1 MGRSQAAGSSGSRSE
16 RDTGHKAKVQHTGQ
30 YQGSSKPARGD
41 HRGPT
46 VEPPRQSSFT
56 EVRGKRQQYDVDIV
70 DISDDDD
77 DEFADVGRPN
87 VYHWHQPT
95 RPSREPPSHTITMAE
110 AAAFGLQ
117 EGGLT
122 VTHHTIPA
130 REESDSDGL
139 SSPVYDPFRVEE
151 REDVSSGH
159 ELDSVVT
166 GLGPGYGVLPDVEP
180 LTPSMPLL
188 EPKVMATPVT
198 FIAEPLSQAEPT
210 GVCDVAVGEDEP
222 QPWYSLP
229 VGVSIQ
235 QVLTMVQRNVGVPV
249 REILSTEVGS
259 PEQQDSLVREVVE
272 TFTAFGAAMYQ
283 VAVRDL
289 AIQLQNLEIQIH
301 AASTPEA
308 ATNLRAAAWQTLT
321 DLVARVRDWD
331 IPHSLLG
338 QYR

>member
-1 MGRSQAAGSSGSRSE
+1 MPVIHI
-16 RDTGHKAKVQHTGQ
+16 T
-30 YQGSSKPARGD
+30 
-41 HRGPT
+41 
-46 VEPPRQSSFT
+46 
-56 EVRGKRQQYDVDIV
+56 
-70 DISDDDD
+70 
-77 DEFADVGRPN
+77 N

-95 RPSREPPSHTITMAE
+95 WPSREPPSHTMTMAE

-117 EGGLT
+117 GGPT

-130 REESDSDGL
+130 GDESDSDGL
-139 SSPVYDPFRVEE
+139 SSPVYDPFRIEE

-229 VGVSIQ
+229 VGVSLQ

-249 REILSTEVGS
+249 REILPTSV
-259 PEQQDSLVREVVE
+259 DSISRTGTP
-272 TFTAFGAAMYQ
+272 TF
-283 VAVRDL
+283 L
-289 AIQLQNLEIQIH
+289 
-301 AASTPEA
+301 
-308 ATNLRAAAWQTLT
+308 
-321 DLVARVRDWD
+321 
-331 IPHSLLG
+331 
-338 QYR
+338 